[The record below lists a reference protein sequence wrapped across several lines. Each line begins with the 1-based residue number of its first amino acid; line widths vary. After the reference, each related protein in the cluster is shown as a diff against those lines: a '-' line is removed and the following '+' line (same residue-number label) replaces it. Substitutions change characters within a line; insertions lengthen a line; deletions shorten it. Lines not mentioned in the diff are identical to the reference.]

1 MKKVIQNTLAW
12 KLGKSSSTLV
22 GELSDH
28 LSEGKPSEKA
38 IMGYYFIE
46 GFFPSFGL
54 VTELSV
60 NLGGEVWLSRSSG
73 IVTDSPTVTVSNEI
87 FVANCKK
94 LNAFKAFSPDSGL
107 LASQC
112 VVTKRTLNWLVCL
125 ELRNGRKIYD
135 LVQGGANSV
144 HQIGER
150 FTKLA
155 ELQE

>member
-1 MKKVIQNTLAW
+1 MKKILQNTLSW
-12 KLGKSSSTLV
+12 KIGKSAATLV
-22 GELSDH
+22 RELSDH
-28 LSEGKPSEKA
+28 LSEGKPSEKTA
-38 IMGYYFIE
+38 MSYYFIE

-94 LNAFKAFSPDSGL
+94 LSAFKAFSPDSGL

-125 ELRNGRKIYD
+125 ELKNGRKIYD

-144 HQIGER
+144 HQISER
-150 FTKLA
+150 FAKLA
-155 ELQE
+155 KLQD